1 MNRLRL
7 AALAAIGVVLPACA
21 QAQSLGPYTSAEILP
36 VDARSAGLYV
46 SASESVTGLTTQLR
60 MSFYPGIDFGF
71 QGGFSRL
78 EFVDGD
84 KTLLQVGADVR
95 FGTMKAAQGAPVD
108 FSIGGG
114 FGIDVGDDYNLLSV
128 GPMAFLS
135 RSFPAGAGGSS
146 VPYAVAGVSF
156 ATASAGPENRT
167 NVHVPINLGAEYR
180 PNPVFSVAAEM
191 QLRFANRFRDDIGFG
206 VGVNFPF

>member
-1 MNRLRL
+1 MKRLRL
-7 AALAAIGVVLPACA
+7 AAIGVLLPVCA
-21 QAQSLGPYTSAEILP
+21 HAQSLGPYTSAEILP
-36 VDARSAGLYV
+36 INARSAGLYV
-46 SASESVTGLTTQLR
+46 SASESVTGLTSQLR
-60 MSFYPGIDFGF
+60 LSFYPGIDFGF

-78 EFVDGD
+78 EFGGGD
-84 KTLLQVGADVR
+84 KTLLQVGADIR
-95 FGTMKAAQGAPVD
+95 FGAMKASEGAPLD

-135 RSFPAGAGGSS
+135 RTFPAGASGSIA
-146 VPYAVAGVSF
+146 PYAVTGVSF
-156 ATASAGPENRT
+156 STASAGSDHRT
-167 NVHVPINLGAEYR
+167 DVHVPVNLGAEYR

-191 QLRFANRFRDDIGFG
+191 QLRFANRFRDDFGFG